1 MNPHKAYDNFFYNKK
16 NLTLFLLLIATLQI
30 LFLLFHTSKF
40 KIPNALK
47 NFLVSELTDQTD
59 IKIENVFFQ
68 FPNHIEFEK
77 VSFLDEGL
85 KTRISIQDLIIE
97 LNTIFPTT
105 IQDFEKIRVKTIN
118 YFSLESE
125 SNLKLN
131 NVELLSKS
139 DHILVDLEINYHTS
153 SLKVKGD
160 FKYENLKKVIN
171 FQKTEN
177 KTDIDYQIIQS
188 HLQSLENILRNQ
200 DYSNHYIS
208 YFSIQ
213 NKLNLNINQRDL
225 PTRPSLTQGLKFF
238 FLYDIFQEKI
248 EHINLHVNEI
258 LFASNKLKYN
268 LVNFRSRSHNI
279 SLFNSSNNLINNQTS
294 VQNIKLSG
302 LLTGQIENFSMS
314 VTKQQ
319 DAFEVNL
326 FIDNNNSICS
336 NNVIYNIKNN
346 TFLFN
351 GNNEFIPHLSNFQ
364 ISRKKDMVKFV
375 DGDKLSISFKSSK
388 SPILS
393 HYKNHVH
400 LRANQFSVTESP
412 PGDYEAFGYL
422 DENVSVNLDY
432 IYGYMGDSI
441 VYGEFSQKWN
451 PLNYNFKIK
460 GYCIPSNIN
469 AWLGDWWD
477 KIWLDF
483 KFSKKSIPF
492 GYFNISGIWNVK
504 TSNKTFGAVY
514 GKDLFYK
521 GLPINKSLLNV
532 IVDRNKTRISSS
544 NSLHKFGKLSGYL
557 SIPRNEFTSTTPMTY
572 SISGVYPLND
582 GKMALGKVVEKYL
595 NDFNVS
601 MINIDSEGQFP
612 ISHKE
617 NKTTSQIRKEYSAHF
632 NSSEKGSWNGIKYDE
647 IKGTIK
653 ADSSQFDLNL
663 PVVKMGEG
671 LISVNLLS
679 KFIEEMISLNVEIK
693 NVKILDLYN
702 SAIAY
707 QNANGDGILTDF
719 NASTPTDTGLIDLSL
734 NSSGNSS
741 DLMSFKGT
749 GMIKLQDKQ
758 LSKVQLLGFIS
769 KGLSELPLP
778 FPNGTLN
785 FNKLEG
791 LFELENGKILFD
803 QLTLSGLLSKIVSK
817 GHFDLKTGE
826 LDILS
831 KIQIIGNIPIPIINQ
846 LAKLTDP
853 FSMFAEIKITG
864 NWQDPKWKLSI
875 NPLK

>member
-1 MNPHKAYDNFFYNKK
+1 MNPHNAYNNILSKKK
-16 NLTLFLLLIATLQI
+16 NLAVFLLLIAFLQI
-30 LFLLFHTSKF
+30 LFLLFRTSKL
-40 KIPNALK
+40 KVPNALK
-47 NFLVSELTDQTD
+47 NFVVGQLTDKAN

-68 FPNHIEFEK
+68 LPNYLEIEK
-77 VSFLDEGL
+77 ISFLDEDL
-85 KTRISIQDLIIE
+85 ETRIVLQNVSVE
-97 LNTIFPTT
+97 LNSILPTSVEN
-105 IQDFEKIRVKTIN
+105 FEMIHAKKIN
-118 YFSLESE
+118 FYSLESE
-125 SNLKLN
+125 SILRFS

-153 SLKVKGD
+153 SLNLKGD
-160 FKYENLKKVIN
+160 LKYENLKKIIDL
-171 FQKTEN
+171 QEAEK
-177 KTDIDYQIIQS
+177 KTDIDYQNIQS
-188 HLQSLENILRNQ
+188 FLQNLEIIFKDQ
-200 DYSNHYIS
+200 DFTNHYIG

-213 NKLNLNINQRDL
+213 RKLNLNIIQRDL
-225 PTRPSLTQGLKFF
+225 PTISSLTQGLKFF
-238 FLYDIFQEKI
+238 FLYDIFQKEI
-248 EHINLHVNEI
+248 EHINLFANEVVW
-258 LFASNKLKYN
+258 SNNKLKYS
-268 LVNFRSRSHNI
+268 LINFYSKSHDI
-279 SLFNSSNNLINNQTS
+279 SLLNNSNKLINNHTS
-294 VQNIKLSG
+294 IQSIKLSG
-302 LLTGQIENFSMS
+302 LLAGQIENFSVS
-314 VTKQQ
+314 VTAQH
-319 DAFEVNL
+319 DIIEVNL
-326 FIDNNNSICS
+326 FIDNNNSTCS
-336 NNVIYNIKNN
+336 NNAIYIINNN
-346 TFLFN
+346 TFLLN
-351 GNNEFIPHLSNFQ
+351 GNNQFTPHSSNLQ
-364 ISRKKDMVKFV
+364 ISTKKDMVKLFN
-375 DGDKLSISFKSSK
+375 GEKLSVSFRSSK
-388 SPILS
+388 TPILS
-393 HYKNHVH
+393 QYKNHVH
-400 LRANQFSVTESP
+400 IRANQFSVTESP
-412 PGDYEAFGYL
+412 LGDYEAFGYL
-422 DENVSVNLDY
+422 DENVSVILDY

-441 VYGEFSQKWN
+441 VYGKFTQKWN
-451 PLNYNFKIK
+451 PLHYNFKIK

-483 KFSKKSIPF
+483 KFSKQSIPF

-514 GKDLFYK
+514 GEDLFYK
-521 GLPINKSLLNV
+521 GLPVTKSHLNV
-532 IVDRNKTRISSS
+532 SVDRNKTRISSS
-544 NSLHKFGKLSGYL
+544 KSLHKFGKLSGYL
-557 SIPRNEFTSTTPMTY
+557 SIPRYDFTTTTPMTY
-572 SISGVYPLND
+572 SMSGVYPLND

-601 MINIDSEGQFP
+601 CININSEGQFP
-612 ISHKE
+612 ISDTE
-617 NKTTSQIRKEYSAHF
+617 NNKTSRIRKEYSAHF
-632 NSSEKGSWNGIKYDE
+632 SSSEKGSWNGIKFDE
-647 IKGTIK
+647 IKGNIK
-653 ADSSQFDLNL
+653 SNRNQFDLKL

-679 KFIEEMISLNVEIK
+679 KFLKEMISLNIEIK

-707 QNANGDGILTDF
+707 QNANGYGILKSF

-734 NSSGNSS
+734 NTSGNSS

-817 GHFDLKTGE
+817 GHFDLITGE

-853 FSMFAEIKITG
+853 LSMFAEIKISG

>member
-153 SLKVKGD
+153 CLKVKGD
-160 FKYENLKKVIN
+160 FKYENLKKVIS

-213 NKLNLNINQRDL
+213 NKLNLNIIQRDL
-225 PTRPSLTQGLKFF
+225 PTRPSLTQGLEFF

-326 FIDNNNSICS
+326 FIDNNYSICS

-532 IVDRNKTRISSS
+532 SVDRNRTRISSS
-544 NSLHKFGKLSGYL
+544 NILHKFGKLSGYL
-557 SIPRNEFTSTTPMTY
+557 SIPRNEFKSTAPMTY
-572 SISGVYPLND
+572 SMAGVYPLND
-582 GKMALGKVVEKYL
+582 GKIALGKVVEKYL

-601 MINIDSEGQFP
+601 RINIDSEGQFP
-612 ISHKE
+612 ISDIE
-617 NKTTSQIRKEYSAHF
+617 NNKTFQIRKEYSAHF
-632 NSSEKGSWNGIKYDE
+632 SSSEKGSWNGIKFDK
-647 IKGTIK
+647 IKGNIK
-653 ADSSQFDLNL
+653 ADSSKFDIKL
-663 PVVKMGEG
+663 PIVKMGEG
-671 LISVNLLS
+671 VISVNLIS
-679 KFIEEMISLNVEIK
+679 KFVEEMISLNIEMK

-707 QNANGDGILTDF
+707 QNANGDEISTDF
-719 NASTPTDTGLIDLSL
+719 SASTPTDTGLIDVSL
-734 NSSGNSS
+734 KTRGNSS

-749 GMIKLQDKQ
+749 GMIKLQDKE

-791 LFELENGKILFD
+791 LFELENGKVFFD

-817 GHFDLKTGE
+817 GHLDLMTGE

-853 FSMFAEIKITG
+853 LSMFAEIKISG

>member
-1 MNPHKAYDNFFYNKK
+1 MNPHKAYDKFFNNKK
-16 NLTLFLLLIATLQI
+16 NLAVFLLLIAILQI

-40 KIPNALK
+40 KIPNTLK
-47 NFLVSELTDQTD
+47 NFVVSKLTDQTN

-68 FPNHIEFEK
+68 FPNHIELEK
-77 VSFLDEGL
+77 ISFLDEGL
-85 KTRISIQDLIIE
+85 KTRIEIQNLSIE

-105 IQDFEKIRVKTIN
+105 IQDFEKVRVKKIN

-125 SNLKLN
+125 SNLKFN
-131 NVELLSKS
+131 NVELLNKS
-139 DHILVDLEINYHTS
+139 DHILVDLEMNYHTS
-153 SLKVKGD
+153 SLNVKGD
-160 FKYENLKKVIN
+160 FKYENLKKIIN
-171 FQKTEN
+171 FQKNEN
-177 KTDIDYQIIQS
+177 KTEINYQKIQS
-188 HLQSLENILRNQ
+188 HLQNLENILKNQ
-200 DYSNHYIS
+200 DYTNDYIS
-208 YFSIQ
+208 YFSVQ
-213 NKLNLNINQRDL
+213 NKLNFNIIQRDS
-225 PTRPSLTQGLKFF
+225 PTRLSFTQGLKFF
-238 FLYDIFQEKI
+238 FLYDTFQEEI

-258 LFASNKLKYN
+258 VFTSNKLKYN

-294 VQNIKLSG
+294 VQNIKLFG
-302 LLTGQIENFSMS
+302 LLAGQIENFSMS

-326 FIDNNNSICS
+326 FIDNNNSTCS

-346 TFLFN
+346 TFLLN
-351 GNNEFIPHLSNFQ
+351 GNNKFIPHLSNFQ
-364 ISRKKDMVKFV
+364 ISRKKDLVKFV
-375 DGDKLSISFKSSK
+375 DGEKLSMSFRSSK

-422 DENVSVNLDY
+422 DENVSVMLDY

-532 IVDRNKTRISSS
+532 SVDRNKTRISSS

-557 SIPRNEFTSTTPMTY
+557 SIPRNDFTSTTPMTY
-572 SISGVYPLND
+572 SMSGVYPLND
-582 GKMALGKVVEKYL
+582 GKMALGKIVEKYL

-601 MINIDSEGQFP
+601 TINVDSEGQIP
-612 ISHKE
+612 IYSKE
-617 NKTTSQIRKEYSAHF
+617 NNTTSQIRKEYSAHF
-632 NSSEKGSWNGIKYDE
+632 SSSEKGSWNGIKFDE
-647 IKGTIK
+647 IKGNINV
-653 ADSSQFDLNL
+653 DSSQFDLNL
-663 PVVKMGEG
+663 HVVKMGEG

-853 FSMFAEIKITG
+853 LSMFAEIKITG

>member
-1 MNPHKAYDNFFYNKK
+1 MNPLRAYDNIFKNKK
-16 NLTLFLLLIATLQI
+16 KFTVLFLLIAILQI
-30 LFLLFHTSKF
+30 LFLLICSTKL

-47 NFLVSELTDQTD
+47 NLAVTALTNQTN

-68 FPNHIEFEK
+68 FPNYIEFEK
-77 VSFLDEGL
+77 ISFLDEGME
-85 KTRISIQDLIIE
+85 TRIAIHDLSIE
-97 LNTIFPTT
+97 LNSIFPTT
-105 IQDFEKIRVKTIN
+105 IQDFDKICVKKIN
-118 YFSLESE
+118 YYSLESE
-125 SNLKLN
+125 SDFKFSDLQ
-131 NVELLSKS
+131 LLSKS
-139 DHILVDLEINYHTS
+139 DHILVHLEINYHNS
-153 SLKVKGD
+153 SLNVKGD
-160 FKYENLKKVIN
+160 LKYEILKKLTN
-171 FQKTEN
+171 FQKAEN
-177 KTDIDYQIIQS
+177 KTDIAYQNIQK
-188 HLQSLENILRNQ
+188 HLQSLVNILRNQ
-200 DYSNHYIS
+200 NYTNHYIS

-213 NKLNLNINQRDL
+213 NKLNLNVIQRDF
-225 PTRPSLTQGLKFF
+225 PTKPSLTQGLKFF

-248 EHINLHVNEI
+248 DYINLHVNEI
-258 LFASNKLKYN
+258 LFTSNNVKYN
-268 LVNFRSRSHNI
+268 LINFLSKSHNI
-279 SLFNSSNNLINNQTS
+279 SLFNSSYNLINNQTS

-302 LLTGQIENFSMS
+302 LLSGQIENSSMT

-319 DAFEVNL
+319 DIIDVNL
-326 FIDNNNSICS
+326 FIDNNNSTCS
-336 NNVIYNIKNN
+336 NNVIYNINNN
-346 TFLFN
+346 TFLLN
-351 GNNEFIPHLSNFQ
+351 GNNEFVPFLSKFQ
-364 ISRKKDMVKFV
+364 ISKTKDTVKFF
-375 DGDKLSISFKSSK
+375 DGEKLSMSFRSSK
-388 SPILS
+388 TPILS
-393 HYKNHVH
+393 HYRNHVH
-400 LRANQFSVTESP
+400 LRAKQFSVTESP

-422 DENVSVNLDY
+422 DENASVILDY

-532 IVDRNKTRISSS
+532 SVDRNRTRISSS
-544 NSLHKFGKLSGYL
+544 NILHKFGKLSGYL
-557 SIPRNEFTSTTPMTY
+557 SIPRNEFKSTAPMTY
-572 SISGVYPLND
+572 SMAGVYPLND
-582 GKMALGKVVEKYL
+582 GKIALGKVVEKYL

-601 MINIDSEGQFP
+601 RINIDSEGQFP
-612 ISHKE
+612 ISDIE
-617 NKTTSQIRKEYSAHF
+617 NNKTFQIRKEYSAHF
-632 NSSEKGSWNGIKYDE
+632 SSSEKGSWNGIKFDK
-647 IKGTIK
+647 IKGNIK
-653 ADSSQFDLNL
+653 ADSSKFDIKL
-663 PVVKMGEG
+663 PIVKMGEG
-671 LISVNLLS
+671 VISVNLIS
-679 KFIEEMISLNVEIK
+679 KFVEEMISLNIEMK

-707 QNANGDGILTDF
+707 QNANGDEISTDF
-719 NASTPTDTGLIDLSL
+719 SASTPTDTGLIDLSL
-734 NSSGNSS
+734 KTRGNSS

-749 GMIKLQDKQ
+749 GMIKLQDKE

-791 LFELENGKILFD
+791 LFELENGKVFFD

-817 GHFDLKTGE
+817 GHLDLMTGE

-853 FSMFAEIKITG
+853 LSMFAEIKISG

>member
-1 MNPHKAYDNFFYNKK
+1 MNPHKAYDKFFYNKK
-16 NLTLFLLLIATLQI
+16 NLTVFLLLIATLQI

-47 NFLVSELTDQTD
+47 NFVVSELTDQTN

-68 FPNHIEFEK
+68 FPNHIEFEE

-85 KTRISIQDLIIE
+85 KTRISIQNLSIE

-105 IQDFEKIRVKTIN
+105 IQDFEKVRVKKIN

-139 DHILVDLEINYHTS
+139 DHILVDLEVNYHTS
-153 SLKVKGD
+153 SLNVKGD

-200 DYSNHYIS
+200 DYTNHYIS

-213 NKLNLNINQRDL
+213 NKLNLNIIQRDL
-225 PTRPSLTQGLKFF
+225 PTSPSFTQGLKLF

-302 LLTGQIENFSMS
+302 LLAGQIENFSMS

-326 FIDNNNSICS
+326 FIDNNNSTCS

-346 TFLFN
+346 TFLLN
-351 GNNEFIPHLSNFQ
+351 GNNKLIPHLSNFQ

-375 DGDKLSISFKSSK
+375 DGEKLSISFRSSK

-422 DENVSVNLDY
+422 DENVSVILDY

-441 VYGEFSQKWN
+441 VHGEFSQKWN

-483 KFSKKSIPF
+483 KFSKQSIPF

-532 IVDRNKTRISSS
+532 SVDRNKTRISSS

-572 SISGVYPLND
+572 SMSGVYPLND

-617 NKTTSQIRKEYSAHF
+617 HKTTSQIRKEYSAHF
-632 NSSEKGSWNGIKYDE
+632 SSSEKGSWNGIKFDE
-647 IKGTIK
+647 IKGNIN

-707 QNANGDGILTDF
+707 QNANGNGILTDF
-719 NASTPTDTGLIDLSL
+719 NASTPTDTGLIDLTL
-734 NSSGNSS
+734 NTSGNSS

-853 FSMFAEIKITG
+853 LSMFAEIKITG